1 MSNSI
6 EIISATRFS
15 EEEFWSRSPL
25 GQSLKRLSYQE
36 KLVHRIAFNNKTGLP
51 TVYNSAARLAHS
63 DSILVFVHDDVWLED
78 IFLTSTLSESLAV
91 FDIVGVAGNLR
102 RQPFQPAWAFQAVP
116 SDSATASLV
125 WDEPKYLSGAVAHG
139 PQPFSAITYFGPA
152 KQACE
157 LLDGVLLCVKS
168 SVWTSR
174 RLEFDERFEFHFYDM
189 DFCRSARETGVG
201 LGTWPISITHQ
212 SGGSFG
218 SDAWLKS
225 YQRYMEK
232 WRS

>member
-1 MSNSI
+1 VTNSI
-6 EIISATRFS
+6 EIICATRFS
-15 EEEFWSRSPL
+15 EDEFWRGAAL
-25 GQSLKRLSYQE
+25 GQSLKRLSYYQ

-51 TVYNSAARLAHS
+51 TVYNSAAQLAHP
-63 DSILVFVHDDVWLED
+63 DSVLVFIHDDVWLED
-78 IFLTSTLSESLAV
+78 IFLPSTLAESLAA

-116 SDSATASLV
+116 TDSETTSLV

-139 PQPFSAITYFGPA
+139 QQPFSQISYFGEA
-152 KQACE
+152 KQSCE
-157 LLDGVLLCVKS
+157 LLDGVLLCVKKAI
-168 SVWTSR
+168 WISR
-174 RLEFDERFEFHFYDM
+174 RLRFDERFEFHFYDM
-189 DFCRSARETGVG
+189 DFCRSARQSGAR

-218 SDAWLKS
+218 ADAWLKC
-225 YQRYMEK
+225 YQLYVEK